1 MESKGFVVVPYVAG
15 LSERVSKVFKEFGIN
30 TAMKPHTSLRQLL
43 VHPKDQVDK
52 LEVANCVYEISCSNC
67 DHTYIGET
75 GRCFG
80 TRLKEHRKETEK
92 ITQQR
97 KNFTRQS
104 HRESKNELS
113 KSAIAD
119 HAVKLNHIID
129 WTQPK
134 TIDRE
139 PDTNNRR
146 IREAIWIRRRG
157 NQIINRDE
165 STHQLSHVYDPLYGA
180 TLERSAWMDK
190 TFACWIKP
198 FLAETLVAL

>member
-1 MESKGFVVVPYVAG
+1 MWLSQENTMESKGFVVVPYVAG

-52 LEVANCVYEISCSNC
+52 LKGANCVYEISCSNC

-104 HRESKNELS
+104 HRESKNELN

-129 WTQPK
+129 WAQPK
-134 TIDRE
+134 IIDRE
-139 PDTNNRR
+139 PDTNKRR

-157 NQIINRDE
+157 NQIIDE
-165 STHQLSHVYDPLYGA
+165 GTHQLSHVYDPVIKHNRPS
-180 TLERSAWMDK
+180 RSQS
-190 TFACWIKP
+190 
-198 FLAETLVAL
+198 V